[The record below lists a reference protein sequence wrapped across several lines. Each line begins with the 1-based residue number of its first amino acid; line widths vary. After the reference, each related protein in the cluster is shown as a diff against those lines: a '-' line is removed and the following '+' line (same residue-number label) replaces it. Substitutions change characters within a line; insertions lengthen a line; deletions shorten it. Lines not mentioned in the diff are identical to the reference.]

1 VILPGMRWLL
11 ILFSVLTLLAFVA
24 LFLGAGQT
32 DRYFAWTINPPV
44 TAAFLGAAYA
54 GGCALV
60 VLGLR
65 RRTWADLRIPLVAI
79 LIFTLVTLAASLLH
93 LDRFHL
99 DKTGF
104 PLFAAWFWL
113 AIYVFVPLA
122 MLILLIRQV
131 RQIRHDLPEPDRQL
145 PIPRGLAAVLG
156 VQGALF
162 LGVGA
167 VLFAVPETQAVLWP
181 WPLTPL
187 TARAVA
193 AWLLAFGL
201 AGLLAIREG
210 DLLRLPISASAY
222 GLLAALEIVVLV
234 RYAGVVRWTAAATW
248 VYLAL
253 MITIMVSAA
262 YALRRIHLVPAAST
276 Y

>member
-1 VILPGMRWLL
+1 MILPGMRRLL
-11 ILFSVLTLLAFVA
+11 ILFSGLTLLAFVA

-44 TAAFLGAAYA
+44 TAAFLGAGYA

-65 RRTWADLRIPLVAI
+65 RGTWPALRIPFVAI

-99 DKTGF
+99 DRTGIAG
-104 PLFAAWFWL
+104 FAAWFWL

-122 MLILLIRQV
+122 MIVLLVRQV
-131 RQIRHDLPEPDRQL
+131 RHDPGETARQL

-156 VQGALF
+156 VQGAIF
-162 LGVGA
+162 LAVGA
-167 VLFAVPETQAVLWP
+167 VLFAVPESEARLWP

-210 DLLRLPISASAY
+210 DLRRLPISASAY

-253 MITIMVSAA
+253 MIMIMVSAA